1 MKTALMLM
9 KDPEGKMKVIL
20 DNLVNE
26 SQNKR
31 LRINRIHSSQQME

>member
-1 MKTALMLM
+1 M

-26 SQNKR
+26 SQKKG
-31 LRINRIHSSQQME
+31 LTINRIRSPQQME